1 MKYAKYISTVIVA
14 TLIGVLYE
22 RYKKTELQ
30 DEDAKNYEL
39 VKKYLINDSS
49 LAQSKRPI
57 IWIHMAYDVNARWW
71 PSFSSRNTDCLNQ
84 PYKYL
89 TMKSIIDSCGSDFN
103 VCLIDDD
110 SFSKILPGWAVNLRM
125 VASPIRE
132 KIRELALA
140 RVLHTF
146 GGMLVPN
153 SFACF
158 KNMVDM
164 YEKNTSDD
172 RMFVGELVDRNS
184 TSEQVNFFPST
195 KFMGCQRGCQMMS
208 EYIQYLESMNS
219 NDYTAQSDFTG
230 AYGRWCYEKK
240 MQNKINVIGADC
252 FGAKD
257 SRGKPITIESLMGNS
272 YIDFPS
278 SVIGLYIPDDEILR
292 RTKFQWFARLS
303 AKQALESDTQI
314 GKYLLISR

>member
-14 TLIGVLYE
+14 TIIGVFYE
-22 RYKKTELQ
+22 RYKKAELQ
-30 DEDAKNYEL
+30 DDDAKNYEI

-89 TMKSIIDSCGSDFN
+89 TMKSIIDKCGSDFN

-110 SFSKILPGWAVNLRM
+110 SFSKILPGWAVDLRM

-146 GGMLVPN
+146 GGMLVPS

-184 TSEQVNFFPST
+184 TSHLVNFFPST
-195 KFMGCQRGCQMMS
+195 KFMGCHRGCRMMS

-230 AYGRWCYEKK
+230 AYGRWCFEKK

-257 SRGKPITIESLMGNS
+257 SRGKPVTIESLIGNS
-272 YIDFPS
+272 YIDLPS
-278 SVIGLYIPDDEILR
+278 SVMGIYIPDDEILR

>member
-195 KFMGCQRGCQMMS
+195 KFMGCHRGCQMMS